1 MTLQDTAPSTVPAR
15 TLNTEV
21 TSEAHI
27 SPWIDALIRCV
38 LVLGH
43 NVRKQ
48 LVKEVILLLDSKI
61 DSLSSRHPHSSV
73 LMQNL

>member
-15 TLNTEV
+15 TLNAEV

-48 LVKEVILLLDSKI
+48 IVSEGGDSA
-61 DSLSSRHPHSSV
+61 V
-73 LMQNL
+73 GF